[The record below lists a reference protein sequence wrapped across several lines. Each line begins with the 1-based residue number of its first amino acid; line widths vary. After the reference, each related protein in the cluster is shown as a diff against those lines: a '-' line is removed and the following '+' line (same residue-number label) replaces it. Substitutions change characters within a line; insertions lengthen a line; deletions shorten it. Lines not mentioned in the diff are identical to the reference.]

1 MHNVSSTTEEKEGV
15 WSLRGGG
22 CLGLCPRP
30 VGTSGT
36 VDVGHTSRP
45 SSRGHT
51 RLWAALLCGRKGDRE
66 IKTEK
71 ECVSEEEDDEER
83 SIM

>member
-22 CLGLCPRP
+22 CLRLCPRP

-36 VDVGHTSRP
+36 VDMDTLPIRAHLVPDPRLGDTHDFGVP
-45 SSRGHT
+45 SSVQ
-51 RLWAALLCGRKGDRE
+51 GRETGR
-66 IKTEK
+66 
-71 ECVSEEEDDEER
+71 
-83 SIM
+83 